1 MSIALREDDVVDSCR
16 IDLRALDQRL
26 QDDGAEFAGAHRRQ
40 AAAELADGGA
50 DRGDD
55 GGAAQGHFGSPV
67 TIGNG
72 LNRHPGLDPG
82 SRSATVKA
90 GPRIKS
96 GVTGRGGHL
105 IQHRRSEEHTY
116 ELQSLLRISYDVFCL
131 KK

>member
-1 MSIALREDDVVDSCR
+1 MRISDWSSDVCSSDLQTRGEPRPVPDARRFAIAIALREDDVVDACR

-67 TIGNG
+67 TSGNG
-72 LNRHPGLDPG
+72 LNRHTGLDPG
-82 SRSATVKA
+82 ARKEEE
-90 GPRIKS
+90 
-96 GVTGRGGHL
+96 GRVG
-105 IQHRRSEEHTY
+105 EK
-116 ELQSLLRISYDVFCL
+116 V
-131 KK
+131 

>member
-1 MSIALREDDVVDSCR
+1 MRISDWSSDVCSSDLQTRGEPRPVPDARRFAIAIALREDDVVDACR

-72 LNRHPGLDPG
+72 LNRTPGLDPG
-82 SRSATVKA
+82 SR
-90 GPRIKS
+90 
-96 GVTGRGGHL
+96 
-105 IQHRRSEEHTY
+105 RSEEGRVG
-116 ELQSLLRISYDVFCL
+116 EKV
-131 KK
+131 

>member
-82 SRSATVKA
+82 SRSATVKSGTPDQVRGDGKRRA
-90 GPRIKS
+90 SYPTDRKS
-96 GVTGRGGHL
+96 TRLNSSH
-105 IQHRRSEEHTY
+105 
-116 ELQSLLRISYDVFCL
+116 
-131 KK
+131 